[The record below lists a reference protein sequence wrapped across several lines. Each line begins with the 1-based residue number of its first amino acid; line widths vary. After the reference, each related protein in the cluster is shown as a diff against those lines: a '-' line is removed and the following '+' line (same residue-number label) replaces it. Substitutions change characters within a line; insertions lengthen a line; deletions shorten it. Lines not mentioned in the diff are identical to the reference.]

1 MEPSILL
8 SKKIFRLFVGIE
20 KMELIM
26 GTDVPEN
33 THQKTSHF
41 YPPFLLCVRIL
52 PQKLSPCPDSK
63 DFFESAWPFCPAER
77 FCDSFSAFF
86 FTVLQACGILFV
98 TGGVLMDLENY
109 SNRARPFFIR
119 ELLHEY
125 SDEEHELTTNEIV
138 GLLDARYGIQT
149 QRTRIASDVRLLDAI
164 EDQKD
169 RAKDPDSTGK
179 ARVEFLS
186 DSDPGRQTRYRM
198 LGRRFEPVEIKLLID
213 AVHSSLFLSEQ
224 KSEELTGKLLGLLS
238 RYQAD
243 EVRSTVVDNEML
255 KPGNEKIMYIVD
267 ALMRAI
273 LLKRPVSFPYFR
285 YDLMKRQVARN
296 DSHSYVVSPYALVWN
311 SDHYYLIAFSEKHQ
325 AISHFRVDRISET
338 PVTLDAAFVPLPEG
352 FDLARY
358 KSTMF
363 RMYSSRRAVVELAC
377 DESVMDSIV
386 DRFGRDVDTGLID
399 DRTFSVTAEVA
410 VNHIFFSW
418 IFGFAGKVK
427 ILGPADVLDEYAEM
441 LLASARHLTE
451 PFEL

>member
-1 MEPSILL
+1 M
-8 SKKIFRLFVGIE
+8 
-20 KMELIM
+20 
-26 GTDVPEN
+26 
-33 THQKTSHF
+33 
-41 YPPFLLCVRIL
+41 
-52 PQKLSPCPDSK
+52 
-63 DFFESAWPFCPAER
+63 
-77 FCDSFSAFF
+77 
-86 FTVLQACGILFV
+86 
-98 TGGVLMDLENY
+98 GGVLMDLENY

-119 ELLHEY
+119 ELLHAY

-138 GLLDARYGIQT
+138 GLLDAHYGIRT
-149 QRTRIASDVRLLDAI
+149 QRTRIASDIRLLDAI

-169 RAKDPDSTGK
+169 RAKDPDSTGR
-179 ARVEFLS
+179 ARVEYLA

-224 KSEELTGKLLGLLS
+224 KSEELTDRLLGLLS
-238 RYQAD
+238 SYQAE
-243 EVRSTVVDNEML
+243 EVRSTVVDNELL

-273 LLKRPVSFPYFR
+273 LHKRTVSFPYFR

-311 SDHYYLIAFSEKHQ
+311 SDHYYLIAYSEKHQ

-338 PVTLDAAFVPLPEG
+338 PEPLDAPFVPLPEG

-363 RMYSSRRAVVELAC
+363 HMYSSRRAVVELAC
-377 DESVMDSIV
+377 DESVTDSIV

-418 IFGFAGKVK
+418 IFGFGGKVR
-427 ILGPADVLDEYAEM
+427 ILGPADVLSEYADM

-451 PFEL
+451 AFEL